1 MKLQGQKQA
10 HLLSLLQGWILMD
23 ISFLDSTN
31 DYILNKKMKYSQN
44 LESIDKMIHDS
55 KLSFEQFINKVDILL

>member
-23 ISFLDSTN
+23 ISFPDSTN

-55 KLSFEQFINKVDILL
+55 KLSFEQFTNKVDILL